1 MLPSVPWLG
10 PVPTAKVKAS
20 PLGALPV
27 SVMTLAVFCC
37 TVTDWPFAVGDA
49 DTVMLTVAGLLVRLV
64 VVSVT
69 VKVKE
74 SGPV

>member
-1 MLPSVPWLG
+1 MRRPGADGEGEGVA
-10 PVPTAKVKAS
+10 V
-20 PLGALPV
+20 GALPV
-27 SVMTLAVFCC
+27 SVTTLAVFCC
-37 TVTDWPFAVGDA
+37 TVTACPFAVGNA

-69 VKVKE
+69 VNVKE

>member
-1 MLPSVPWLG
+1 
-10 PVPTAKVKAS
+10 
-20 PLGALPV
+20 
-27 SVMTLAVFCC
+27 MTLAVSCC
-37 TVTDWPFAVGDA
+37 TVTAWPFAVGNA
-49 DTVMLTVAGLLVRLV
+49 DTVMPTVAGLLVRLV